1 MKNST
6 IEKAEM
12 FTMSEKTLNH
22 ILTLAYGFGMSND
35 LKAFKN
41 PEKIKVDKVKLEI
54 IIKNL
59 KKSVIR
65 IEEDYK

>member
-1 MKNST
+1 
-6 IEKAEM
+6 
-12 FTMSEKTLNH
+12 
-22 ILTLAYGFGMSND
+22 
-35 LKAFKN
+35 
-41 PEKIKVDKVKLEI
+41 VDKVKLEI